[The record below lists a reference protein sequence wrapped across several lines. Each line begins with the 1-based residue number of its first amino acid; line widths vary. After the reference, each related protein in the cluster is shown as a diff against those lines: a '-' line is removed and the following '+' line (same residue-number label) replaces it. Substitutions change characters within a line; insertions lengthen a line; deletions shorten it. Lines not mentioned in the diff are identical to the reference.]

1 MSVGKTHAS
10 RTKDKNQH
18 FFVRYYPEFVSRD
31 PEFVSNF
38 PVAYGRNG
46 RLLLT
51 LLLRALDLAF
61 DVPVILLWGFKESGR
76 SASSRWLPV
85 Q

>member
-18 FFVRYYPEFVSRD
+18 FFVRYYPEFVSRG

-51 LLLRALDLAF
+51 LLLRVLDLALE
-61 DVPVILLWGFKESGR
+61 VVLV
-76 SASSRWLPV
+76 LPCDSKN
-85 Q
+85 QAFH